1 MEESAIER
9 GNIVSTNALRY
20 AMDVNIINKDAIYSD
35 LGDYLLLMYCIFAFK
50 ESECPQEPCK
60 VEVVVKCK
68 CGEREA
74 FVECG
79 ASDCVLDLSLSCSGL
94 CKNMSRFSRF
104 HEKGKIAY
112 SATLIKFA
120 RANLAYLLKIEK
132 KIEGF
137 IKSNDS
143 EMIIP
148 FENDLA
154 KKQAI

>member
-1 MEESAIER
+1 
-9 GNIVSTNALRY
+9 VSTNALRY